1 VQHTSRIQSTG
12 SSWAVR
18 PSVYAAAAGVVLA
31 SVALAFPAHR
41 LMPQTGLSLLFL
53 TGVLIVAARTGQ
65 ACRYLVKDFGTSKS
79 PKSTRQRGSHNAPAA
94 LRPPGSARCA
104 SHGSHNDSTALGC
117 VYRTSLR
124 AAAKT
129 PGAYRRLS
137 ASCFALPWRTA
148 EDCSAFTR
156 VMACTFAGS
165 SEMTLY
171 IRLQSLRYL
180 HDCSDCF
187 RLEQHRRVGL
197 SPTGKRRL
205 CTAHTQS
212 GSSAFYL
219 GRVIP

>member
-137 ASCFALPWRTA
+137 ASSFALPWRTA
-148 EDCSAFTR
+148 ADQPRHHE
-156 VMACTFAGS
+156 
-165 SEMTLY
+165 
-171 IRLQSLRYL
+171 
-180 HDCSDCF
+180 
-187 RLEQHRRVGL
+187 HRRAPVGIIEIAHLEPRNTPASVTRKSL
-197 SPTGKRRL
+197 S
-205 CTAHTQS
+205 
-212 GSSAFYL
+212 
-219 GRVIP
+219 RVLP